1 MMAILKTVGLGVWG
15 CGVALAS
22 AYFSATWNPGQTVE
36 VARAEHKL
44 ESLEFKKPA
53 AITVPM
59 ISDDRLRGYVVAKI
73 VYTANAKDA
82 GAFPLDPQ
90 PFVLDEAFRRI
101 YTDGKIEFGHLAK
114 YNLDQMTKSIKD
126 AVNARLGVNLVNDVL
141 IEELNYVD
149 KDAKPEAAPPPA
161 SETAAPKA
169 SH

>member
-1 MMAILKTVGLGVWG
+1 MMAILKTVGLGSWG
-15 CGVALAS
+15 CAVALGA

-59 ISDDRLRGYVVAKI
+59 ISDERLRGYVVAKI
-73 VYTANAKDA
+73 VFTANAKDA
-82 GAFPLDPQ
+82 GSFPIDPQ

-114 YNLDQMTKSIKD
+114 YNLDEMTKAIKA
-126 AVNARLGVNLVNDVL
+126 AVNARLGVNLINDVL

-149 KDAKPEAAPPPA
+149 KDSLKPEAPA
-161 SETAAPKA
+161 QSVSSAV
-169 SH
+169 H